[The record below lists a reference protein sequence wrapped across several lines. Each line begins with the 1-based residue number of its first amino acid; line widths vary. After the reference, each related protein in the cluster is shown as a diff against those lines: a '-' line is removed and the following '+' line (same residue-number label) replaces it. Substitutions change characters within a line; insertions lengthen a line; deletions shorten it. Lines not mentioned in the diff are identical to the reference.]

1 MGTRRPIPECP
12 GPQPQRAVVGG
23 ALRKRAHADERIFEG
38 VTSRAEGEGSWDPI
52 AHLHAM
58 SKSEHVVPLVRRQGS
73 LVFGEEGIAT
83 TDRWQ
88 PRQTARRLTHGLL

>member
-1 MGTRRPIPECP
+1 MRERPPRTPQHEPRP
-12 GPQPQRAVVGG
+12 GPHLESMKQV
-23 ALRKRAHADERIFEG
+23 ADERIFEG